1 MVNWR
6 MFGVFATLLPQLAGR
21 PVLGQPQ
28 PNPFDVLRSCV
39 SIEARD
45 IARLDA
51 GGTLTRVLSEDDGNV
66 AVFGASRVAVDG
78 DRLVAWMQQ
87 IEQLRQG
94 KYVESMARF
103 SDPPAL
109 DDLTR
114 LSLDAY
120 DLQILRECTSAKCRA
135 KLTGRE
141 IEILRQEMD
150 PAGRNGD
157 ARLDAAFRRLILDR
171 MRGYMEGGHPALGRW
186 VDGRSPVPLDA
197 VFASLLKRTPCLTGQ
212 FADLGEHLERFPD
225 PVDTPLD
232 SFFYWSMERLGG
244 KPIVSA
250 THVVIARG
258 RGDRA
263 RDALVAGKQ
272 LFATHY
278 MNGSLNVTAI
288 VGSGPGSAQYLVILN
303 RTNVDFLRGFFGT
316 FARKAV
322 ERRIKSELPTILA
335 QLARKLE
342 SGPPPIGATRTDRQR
357 SRKPSADHQ

>member
-6 MFGVFATLLPQLAGR
+6 LLGAFAVLLPQLAGQSIS
-21 PVLGQPQ
+21 GQPQ
-28 PNPFDVLRSCV
+28 ANPFDVLRSCMA
-39 SIEARD
+39 IEARD
-45 IARLDA
+45 IARLEA
-51 GGTLTRVLSEDDGNV
+51 GGTLARVLSEDDGNV
-66 AVFGASRVAVDG
+66 AVFGARRVAVDG

-87 IEQLRQG
+87 VEQLRQG

-109 DDLTR
+109 EDLAR

-120 DLQILRECTSAKCRA
+120 DLQILRECTSTKCRA

-186 VDGRSPVPLDA
+186 VDGRSPEPLDA
-197 VFASLLKRTPCLTGQ
+197 VFASLLKRTPCVTEQ
-212 FADLGEHLERFPD
+212 FADLADYLERFPD
-225 PVDTPLD
+225 PVDRRFDT
-232 SFFYWSMERLGG
+232 FFYWSKERLGG

-250 THVVIARG
+250 TQVVIARG

-263 RDALVAGKQ
+263 RDALVVGRQ

-278 MNGSLNVTAI
+278 MNGSLNVTAV

-322 ERRIKSELPTILA
+322 ERRIKSELPAILA

-342 SGPPPIGATRTDRQR
+342 TGPPGIGATGIEPPAETRAIR
-357 SRKPSADHQ
+357 